1 LDAASIGCGS
11 VYRCVMPTHPLWQ
24 PYAVPTDAEIAAA
37 RVQPAPA
44 ERVEVVAP
52 DPGRAAAFE
61 RVREQIG
68 AALGAR
74 ALAITHVGSTSVP
87 GLAAKPVIDVDLIV
101 ADARD
106 EAPYLPALES
116 AGFVLRIREPEWH
129 EHRLVRGAE
138 PVANVHIWSP
148 DCPEPARHRM
158 FRDWLRADDDD
169 RRAYGK
175 LKLALAHQGFEDV
188 MHYNN
193 AKSALIH
200 DIYERAFAA
209 DPAHRHDPQPR

>member
-1 LDAASIGCGS
+1 MDAASIGCGS
-11 VYRCVMPTHPLWQ
+11 VYRCVMPTHPLWH

-37 RVQPAPA
+37 RVLPAPA

-52 DPGRAAAFE
+52 DPGWAAAFE

-106 EAPYLPALES
+106 EAAYLPALES

-169 RRAYGK
+169 RRAYGE

-193 AKSALIH
+193 AKSALIY

-209 DPAHRHDPQPR
+209 DPAHPHDPQPR

>member
-1 LDAASIGCGS
+1 
-11 VYRCVMPTHPLWQ
+11 M
-24 PYAVPTDAEIAAA
+24 
-37 RVQPAPA
+37 
-44 ERVEVVAP
+44 P
-52 DPGRAAAFE
+52 DPILIEPYDSAWPIRFDD
-61 RVREQIG
+61 
-68 AALGAR
+68 LAR
-74 ALAITHVGSTSVP
+74 ALRSELGSQAQRIDHVGSTAVP
-87 GLAAKPVIDVDLIV
+87 GLAAKPVIDVALIV

-106 EAPYLPALES
+106 EAAYLPALES

-169 RRAYGK
+169 RRAYGE